1 MNNTGTLY
9 SIGDMH
15 PLGDSIKEGLSIMYD
30 NDYGFILDFKFS
42 NLENC
47 EIENFRN
54 GILSLDLAY
63 LNKIIFFIIDIE
75 GFTFS
80 DIAFTSNITE
90 LTSKDDIKDIKKGEG
105 FCCSMILTE
114 GTNNVIKAL
123 RVISLSNHFS
133 NILVDKMREQF
144 DNNFNKNKH
153 TLDCIEIYNKYSSVK
168 QLKKR
173 SIAHMKSTNNND
185 NTVLI

>member
-9 SIGDMH
+9 SIGDNH

-42 NLENC
+42 NLENR

-80 DIAFTSNITE
+80 DIAFTSNISE
-90 LTSKDDIKDIKKGEG
+90 LNSKDEIKDIEKDKG
-105 FCCSMILTE
+105 FCCSIILTE
-114 GTNNVIKAL
+114 GTNNIIQAI
-123 RVISLSNHFS
+123 RVISFSNHFS
-133 NILVDKMREQF
+133 NILASKMREQF
-144 DNNFNKNKH
+144 DDNFNQAKH
-153 TLDCIEIYNKYSSVK
+153 TLDCMDIYNKYSSVK
-168 QLKKR
+168 ELKKL
-173 SIAHMKSTNNND
+173 SIAHMKSTNNSNAI
-185 NTVLI
+185 LI